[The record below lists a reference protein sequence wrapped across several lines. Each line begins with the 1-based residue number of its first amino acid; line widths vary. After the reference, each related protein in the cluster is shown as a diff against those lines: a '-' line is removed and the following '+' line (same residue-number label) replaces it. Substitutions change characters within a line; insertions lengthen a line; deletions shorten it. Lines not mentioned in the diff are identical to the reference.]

1 MVIPTQRSGAD
12 EVAQN
17 YFININPCRNV
28 AMYSLMVYF
37 IYSLLRG
44 VATCDCYYFS
54 FFRFD
59 IKHSNEIGPISKIV
73 MRDT

>member
-17 YFININPCRNV
+17 YFINTNPCKNV

-37 IYSLLRG
+37 IYSLLMG
-44 VATCDCYYFS
+44 VAKYSS
-54 FFRFD
+54 FLYN
-59 IKHSNEIGPISKIV
+59 IKRSNEIGPISNIEL
-73 MRDT
+73 RDT

>member
-17 YFININPCRNV
+17 YFININPCKNV

-37 IYSLLRG
+37 IYSLLMG
-44 VATCDCYYFS
+44 VAKYYSS
-54 FFRFD
+54 FLYN
-59 IKHSNEIGPISKIV
+59 IKRSNEIGPISNIEL
-73 MRDT
+73 RDT

>member
-17 YFININPCRNV
+17 CFININPCKNV

-44 VATCDCYYFS
+44 VAIYHFS
-54 FFRFD
+54 FLYN
-59 IKHSNEIGPISKIV
+59 IKRSNEIGPISNIEL
-73 MRDT
+73 RDT

>member
-17 YFININPCRNV
+17 YFINVNPCKNV

-37 IYSLLRG
+37 IYYAIAIILDFL
-44 VATCDCYYFS
+44 YN
-54 FFRFD
+54 
-59 IKHSNEIGPISKIV
+59 IKHSNEISPISKIEL
-73 MRDT
+73 RDT

>member
-17 YFININPCRNV
+17 YFIDVNPCKNV

-37 IYSLLRG
+37 IYSLL
-44 VATCDCYYFS
+44 CDCYHFS
-54 FFRFD
+54 FLYN
-59 IKHSNEIGPISKIV
+59 IKHSNEIDPISKIEL
-73 MRDT
+73 RDT